1 MGRMGTGDR
10 DWRTRAVP
18 VLAGM
23 ALVGLVAC
31 GGEDAPTEPVG
42 GSVVNEALLADAEL
56 GSAIDELTQDIGLS
70 DDQRAAIQELVANG
84 RDRAGEPG
92 AAWYAAAEL
101 QGILTSE
108 QIAELDSRM
117 ANTRDRVGMKH
128 GERSE
133 MRARDGERTRDGG
146 HARDGAG
153 SFGRM
158 SGGAHGY
165 AGLEL
170 TEEQRTQIRAVVE
183 SHQAELDELREE
195 LRSGDLSREEMRSR
209 AESVH
214 EVIRA
219 EIEPLLTQEQRDRLQ
234 ERKAGMEE
242 RRVAAGEHR
251 EAALER
257 REAQHAAMVDAL
269 GLTDAQT
276 EVLATLRE
284 GRPGGSAR
292 AGDESRSEIRDAHR
306 AVLAEVLTEEQ
317 QEIVMLHQALGAHR
331 FQAAAHEGR
340 RRGHGE
346 HRAHPGGHGGH
357 TGFTGT

>member
-1 MGRMGTGDR
+1 MGTGDR
-10 DWRTRAVP
+10 DWRTRAVL

-23 ALVGLVAC
+23 AVVGLVAC

-70 DDQRAAIQELVANG
+70 DDQRAPIQELVANG

-117 ANTRDRVGMKH
+117 ANTRDRIGMKH

-133 MRARDGERTRDGG
+133 MRARDGG

-170 TEEQRTQIRAVVE
+170 TEEQRTQIRAVLE
-183 SHQAELDELREE
+183 SHQAELDALREE

-214 EVIRA
+214 EAIRA
-219 EIEPLLTQEQRDRLQ
+219 KIEPLLTQEQRDQLQ
-234 ERKAGMEE
+234 ERESRFEE
-242 RRVAAGEHR
+242 HRVASGEHR
-251 EAALER
+251 ETALER

-269 GLTDAQT
+269 ELTDAQI
-276 EVLATLRE
+276 EVLDALGA
-284 GRPGGSAR
+284 GRSGGSAR
-292 AGDESRSEIRDAHR
+292 AGDESRSEIHEAHR
-306 AVLAEVLTEEQ
+306 AAMAEVLTEEQ
-317 QEIVMLHQALGAHR
+317 QEIVTLHRALATHR

-346 HRAHPGGHGGH
+346 HRTHPGGHGGH
-357 TGFTGT
+357 AGFMGT

>member
-1 MGRMGTGDR
+1 MGRMGKGDR
-10 DWRTRAVP
+10 DWRTRAVL

-23 ALVGLVAC
+23 AMVGLVGC

-56 GSAIDELTQDIGLS
+56 GSAIGELTRDIGLS
-70 DDQRAAIQELVANG
+70 DDQRAAIQDLVAHG
-84 RDRAGEPG
+84 QDRAGEPG

-108 QIAELDSRM
+108 QIAELDGRL
-117 ANTRDRVGMKH
+117 ANTRDRFGMKH

-133 MRARDGERTRDGG
+133 MRTRDGG
-146 HARDGAG
+146 HSRDGAHARGAVG

-170 TEEQRTQIRAVVE
+170 TEEQRTQIRAVLE
-183 SHQAELDELREE
+183 SHQAELDALREE
-195 LRSGDLSREEMRSR
+195 FRGSDLSREEMRSR

-214 EVIRA
+214 EAIRA
-219 EIEPLLTQEQRDRLQ
+219 EIEPLLTQEQRDQLQ
-234 ERKAGMEE
+234 KREAGMEE
-242 RRVAAGEHR
+242 RRQAAGEHR

-257 REAQHAAMVDAL
+257 REAQHSAMVDAL
-269 GLTDAQT
+269 GLTDEQIA
-276 EVLATLRE
+276 VLDALRE
-284 GRPGGSAR
+284 GRSGGSAR
-292 AGDESRSEIRDAHR
+292 AGDESRSEVREAHR

-317 QEIVMLHQALGAHR
+317 QEIVTLHQALGAHR

-340 RRGHGE
+340 RRGHIE
-346 HRAHPGGHGGH
+346 HRGHPGGHGGH
-357 TGFTGT
+357 AGFTGT